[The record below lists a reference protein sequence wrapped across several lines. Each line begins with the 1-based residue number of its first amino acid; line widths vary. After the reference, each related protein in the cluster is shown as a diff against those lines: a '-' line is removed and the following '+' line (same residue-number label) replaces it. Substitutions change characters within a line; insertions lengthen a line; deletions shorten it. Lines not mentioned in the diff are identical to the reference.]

1 MAERI
6 ADGGEPAVDELR
18 RKARRRL
25 VGAIVLALAAA
36 IIVPMLLENE
46 PRPLGDDVSVQIP
59 SKDEGRFVNR
69 LTGTTPDA
77 KPAPRAEGGATGTVS
92 KPLEPAPAAS
102 RAGTPR
108 GGGAP
113 SPADPRQAIAEAE
126 QRVLAPAASPITKAA
141 PVRDATEPKREPEPR
156 PAAEAP
162 TATPAPTAAPAPS
175 ATPTTPPVPTATTAP
190 VTSPASGAAPAS
202 PAEGFVVQLAA
213 FADDKGAN
221 ALANKLKRANYAAFV
236 EPVSTSRGMLWRV
249 RVGGYASR
257 AEADA
262 ARARLKEEGYSGI
275 VAAVK

>member
-6 ADGGEPAVDELR
+6 ADGAEPAVDELR

-69 LTGTTPDA
+69 LTGTTPDV
-77 KPAPRAEGGATGTVS
+77 KPAPRAEAGAEAGAAGTVS
-92 KPLEPAPAAS
+92 KPIEPAPAAS
-102 RAGTPR
+102 PAGTSR
-108 GGGAP
+108 AAGAV
-113 SPADPRQAIAEAE
+113 SPAGSKKAIAEAE
-126 QRVLAPAASPITKAA
+126 QRVLAT
-141 PVRDATEPKREPEPR
+141 
-156 PAAEAP
+156 
-162 TATPAPTAAPAPS
+162 APS
-175 ATPTTPPVPTATTAP
+175 ATAAPSATPMPTTPPVPTATTAP
-190 VTSPASGAAPAS
+190 SATTAPTAPTAATASTTTPAPAAASVS

-236 EPVSTSRGMLWRV
+236 EPVATSRGTLWRV

-262 ARARLKEEGYSGI
+262 ARARLKDEGYSGI